1 MAGRP
6 AELHLQRVIAGRRA
20 RLLVNAGALLI
31 SAAGSVIIHA
41 AATPSDASSGPARP
55 LIAFCIFVLGVSLV
69 MSALV
74 ADRFPRA
81 ARAGVAI
88 ARALQRYVFGLVG
101 W

>member
-41 AATPSDASSGPARP
+41 AAASSVPACP
-55 LIAFCIFVLGVSLV
+55 LIIAFCIFVVGVSLV

-81 ARAGVAI
+81 ARAGVVI
-88 ARALQRYVFGLVG
+88 ARALQRSVLGLG